1 VKYFNINEAEVTE
14 IIPIQTV
21 SLTIL
26 VVRTKYG
33 KIASFKVCVLKK
45 FNNLVYDR
53 PPSDEIKAGLLKAKV
68 NIICNAL

>member
-1 VKYFNINEAEVTE
+1 MKDFNINEAQVAE
-14 IIPIQTV
+14 IIHIQTV